1 MKLSVS
7 ERLRRLSELP
17 TVGDETTRSMVVDL
31 SKRLWFT
38 PEEIER
44 WGITLKDDVVSWEI
58 NGEAEIDLAGI
69 YKPRP
74 FGYRLDVQP
83 YGKRRNNV
91 GF

>member
-17 TVGDETTRSMVVDL
+17 MVGDEATKSMVIEL
-31 SKRLWFT
+31 SKRLRFA

-58 NGEAEIDLAGI
+58 NGEAEIDLAVT
-69 YKPRP
+69 YEPRP
-74 FGYRLDVQP
+74 FGYRLDVRP
-83 YGKRRNNV
+83 HGKRRNNV